1 MTEKTNGS
9 KEFWKGIQANCDHA
23 DEALERILNRYPYM
37 RDNADWH
44 DIAALIN
51 GIRMM
56 SFELEPDKLDI
67 MPYAGYKNDEFYA
80 TITYQ
85 QGGKDDG
92 KWGVEIEKR
101 EVYRS
106 KVMALKELARI
117 ADRFH
122 MKPIKHNEKPPTA
135 ATEDGQTGKSLENE
149 YPSLF

>member
-56 SFELEPDKLDI
+56 SFELEP
-67 MPYAGYKNDEFYA
+67 NE
-80 TITYQ
+80 
-85 QGGKDDG
+85 
-92 KWGVEIEKR
+92 
-101 EVYRS
+101 
-106 KVMALKELARI
+106 
-117 ADRFH
+117 
-122 MKPIKHNEKPPTA
+122 EKPSTA
-135 ATEDGQTGKSLENE
+135 ATEDGQTGKDMSED

>member
-56 SFELEPDKLDI
+56 SFELEPD
-67 MPYAGYKNDEFYA
+67 E
-80 TITYQ
+80 
-85 QGGKDDG
+85 
-92 KWGVEIEKR
+92 
-101 EVYRS
+101 
-106 KVMALKELARI
+106 
-117 ADRFH
+117 
-122 MKPIKHNEKPPTA
+122 EKPSDAGTS
-135 ATEDGQTGKSLENE
+135 DGQTGKGSDNV

>member
-44 DIAALIN
+44 DLAALIN

-56 SFELEPDKLDI
+56 SFELEP
-67 MPYAGYKNDEFYA
+67 AE
-80 TITYQ
+80 
-85 QGGKDDG
+85 
-92 KWGVEIEKR
+92 
-101 EVYRS
+101 
-106 KVMALKELARI
+106 
-117 ADRFH
+117 
-122 MKPIKHNEKPPTA
+122 EKPPAGETA
-135 ATEDGQTGKSLENE
+135 DGQTGKSLENE

>member
-9 KEFWKGIQANCDHA
+9 KEVWEGIQANCDHA

-56 SFELEPDKLDI
+56 SFELEP
-67 MPYAGYKNDEFYA
+67 GE
-80 TITYQ
+80 
-85 QGGKDDG
+85 
-92 KWGVEIEKR
+92 
-101 EVYRS
+101 
-106 KVMALKELARI
+106 
-117 ADRFH
+117 
-122 MKPIKHNEKPPTA
+122 EKPPTA
-135 ATEDGQTGKSLENE
+135 ATEDGQTGKDMSED

>member
-56 SFELEPDKLDI
+56 SFELEPD
-67 MPYAGYKNDEFYA
+67 E
-80 TITYQ
+80 
-85 QGGKDDG
+85 
-92 KWGVEIEKR
+92 
-101 EVYRS
+101 
-106 KVMALKELARI
+106 
-117 ADRFH
+117 
-122 MKPIKHNEKPPTA
+122 EKPPA
-135 ATEDGQTGKSLENE
+135 GGAVDGQTGKDMSED

>member
-1 MTEKTNGS
+1 MTEKTSGS
-9 KEFWKGIQANCDHA
+9 KEVWEGIQTNCDHA

-56 SFELEPDKLDI
+56 SFELEPDK
-67 MPYAGYKNDEFYA
+67 
-80 TITYQ
+80 
-85 QGGKDDG
+85 
-92 KWGVEIEKR
+92 
-101 EVYRS
+101 
-106 KVMALKELARI
+106 
-117 ADRFH
+117 
-122 MKPIKHNEKPPTA
+122 EKPSTA

>member
-1 MTEKTNGS
+1 MNENFETGS
-9 KEFWKGIQANCDHA
+9 KEVWEGIQANCDHA

-56 SFELEPDKLDI
+56 SFELEPD
-67 MPYAGYKNDEFYA
+67 E
-80 TITYQ
+80 
-85 QGGKDDG
+85 
-92 KWGVEIEKR
+92 
-101 EVYRS
+101 
-106 KVMALKELARI
+106 
-117 ADRFH
+117 
-122 MKPIKHNEKPPTA
+122 EKPSTA

>member
-44 DIAALIN
+44 DLAALIN

-56 SFELEPDKLDI
+56 SFELEPD
-67 MPYAGYKNDEFYA
+67 E
-80 TITYQ
+80 
-85 QGGKDDG
+85 
-92 KWGVEIEKR
+92 
-101 EVYRS
+101 
-106 KVMALKELARI
+106 
-117 ADRFH
+117 
-122 MKPIKHNEKPPTA
+122 EKPPTA

>member
-9 KEFWKGIQANCDHA
+9 KEVWEGIQANCDHA

-56 SFELEPDKLDI
+56 SFELEPD
-67 MPYAGYKNDEFYA
+67 E
-80 TITYQ
+80 
-85 QGGKDDG
+85 
-92 KWGVEIEKR
+92 
-101 EVYRS
+101 
-106 KVMALKELARI
+106 
-117 ADRFH
+117 
-122 MKPIKHNEKPPTA
+122 EKPSTA
-135 ATEDGQTGKSLENE
+135 ATEDGQTGKDMIEN

>member
-9 KEFWKGIQANCDHA
+9 KEVWEGIQANCDHA

-56 SFELEPDKLDI
+56 SFELEPDK
-67 MPYAGYKNDEFYA
+67 
-80 TITYQ
+80 
-85 QGGKDDG
+85 
-92 KWGVEIEKR
+92 
-101 EVYRS
+101 
-106 KVMALKELARI
+106 
-117 ADRFH
+117 
-122 MKPIKHNEKPPTA
+122 EKPSTA
-135 ATEDGQTGKSLENE
+135 ATEDGQTGKSLDNV